1 MNTIVNVSRRGFLRV
16 GIAAGGGLL
25 LGFHT
30 PIARRWALAA
40 SPRPEQA
47 TLNSWVR
54 ISRDG
59 TVTVIVG
66 QSEMGQGIITA
77 IPMIIADELEAD
89 WSKVRFQQA
98 PADPAYG
105 DPMRGGEQS
114 TNGSR
119 SIRNMLT
126 LWRRAGASAKEML
139 VAAAAKEW
147 NVPVEEC
154 VAEQSVVTHRP
165 SGRKLTYGE
174 LADRAAA
181 LPVPKEP
188 KLKSPEQFRFIGKAV
203 ARLDTPEKVTG
214 RGIYGI
220 DVKVPGM
227 LIATVQRC
235 PVFGGKVASF
245 DATKAKAVKG
255 VRHVVQISSGVAV
268 VADNYWAAKKG
279 REALA
284 LTWDEGPNAQL
295 SSAEIT
301 RVYAETAKQSGPVAR
316 KEGDAP
322 AALAGSSKTI
332 DAVYEVPFLAHATME
347 PMNCT
352 AHVRKDSCEVWVGTQ
367 NQTGTQRTAM
377 RISGLPQEAVKV
389 NTMLLGGGF
398 GRRGGQDFVAD
409 AVETSKA
416 ADRPIK
422 VIWSREDDMQHG
434 VYRPAT
440 YNVFRAALD
449 ERGMPSAWL
458 HRIVGPSIGVQH
470 GWQLQNG
477 IDPSMTEGAANL
489 PYAIPNLQVE
499 YIYKDLGIPVGFWRS
514 VGASQNAFITESFI
528 DELAVAAGKDPF
540 EFRRD
545 LLTKAARHKGV
556 LELAAEKGDWGKPL
570 PQGRFRGI
578 AVAFSYGSYAA
589 EVAEVS
595 IEKDGKVRVH
605 RVVCAL
611 DCGTFINPDTVKAQ
625 VEGSIVWGLTAAL
638 HGAITIDKG
647 RVRQSN
653 FHDYPMLRM
662 NEMPIVEVHIVPS
675 NASPGGVGEPGVP
688 PLAPAVCNA
697 IFSGTGKRIRKLP
710 IRAEELRS
718 S

>member
-1 MNTIVNVSRRGFLRV
+1 
-16 GIAAGGGLL
+16 
-25 LGFHT
+25 
-30 PIARRWALAA
+30 
-40 SPRPEQA
+40 
-47 TLNSWVR
+47 
-54 ISRDG
+54 
-59 TVTVIVG
+59 
-66 QSEMGQGIITA
+66 MGQGVMTS
-77 IPMIIADELEAD
+77 IPMIIADELEAE
-89 WSKVRFQQA
+89 WSKVRTEQA

-126 LWRRAGASAKEML
+126 LWRRAGAAAREML
-139 VAAAAKEW
+139 VSAAAKQW
-147 NVPVEEC
+147 GVSPEEC
-154 VAEQSVVTHRP
+154 FAEQNAVTHRP
-165 SGRKLTYGE
+165 SGRKLGYGE
-174 LADRAAA
+174 LAARAAE

-188 KLKSPEQFRFIGKAV
+188 KLKSPEQFRFIGKAI
-203 ARLDTPEKVTG
+203 ARVDTPDKVTG

-220 DVKVPGM
+220 DVKVPG
-227 LIATVQRC
+227 LLVATVQRC
-235 PVFGGKVASF
+235 PVFGGKLASF

-255 VRHVVQISSGVAV
+255 VRDVVQISSGVAV
-268 VADNYWAAKKG
+268 VANSYWAAKKG
-279 REALA
+279 REELKIA
-284 LTWDEGPNAQL
+284 WDEGPNAQL
-295 SSAEIT
+295 TSAEIT
-301 RVYAETAKQSGPVAR
+301 RIYAESAKQSGPIAR
-316 KEGDAP
+316 KEGDAAGALSG
-322 AALAGSSKTI
+322 AAKTL

-352 AHVRKDSCEVWVGTQ
+352 AHVRKDRCEVWVGTQ

-377 RISGLPQEAVKV
+377 RISGLPREAVKV

-398 GRRGGQDFVAD
+398 GRRGEQDFVAD

-416 ADRPIK
+416 VGAPVK
-422 VIWSREDDMQHG
+422 AIWSREDDVRHG
-434 VYRPAT
+434 HYRPAT
-440 YNVFRAALD
+440 YNVLRAALD
-449 ERGMPSAWL
+449 ERGAPLAWL
-458 HRIVGPSIGVQH
+458 HRIVAPSIGVQH
-470 GWQLQNG
+470 GRPLKDG
-477 IDPSMTEGAANL
+477 IDFLMTEGAANL

-528 DELAVAAGKDPF
+528 DELAAAAKKDPF

-556 LELAAEKGDWGKPL
+556 LELAAEKGDWGKPVA
-570 PQGRFRGI
+570 QGRFRGI

-611 DCGTFINPDTVKAQ
+611 DCGIFVNPDTVKAQ

-638 HGAITIDKG
+638 YGAITIDKG
-647 RVRQSN
+647 RVQQSN
-653 FHDYPMLRM
+653 FHDYPMLRI
-662 NEMPIVEVHIVPS
+662 NEMPVVEVHIIPS
-675 NASPGGVGEPGVP
+675 NAPAGGVGEPGVP

-697 IFSGTGKRIRKLP
+697 IFAGTGKRIRKLP
-710 IRAEELRS
+710 IRAEELRTS
-718 S
+718 

>member
-1 MNTIVNVSRRGFLRV
+1 MNTIVNLSRRGFLKV
-16 GIAAGGGLL
+16 GIAGGGLL
-25 LGFHT
+25 LGFHV
-30 PIARRWALAA
+30 PAARRPAAAA
-40 SPRPEQA
+40 SATPAQA
-47 TLNSWVR
+47 QLNSWIR
-54 ISRDG
+54 IAKDG
-59 TVTVIVG
+59 TVTIIVG
-66 QSEMGQGIITA
+66 QSEMGQGVMTA
-77 IPMIIADELEAD
+77 IPMIVADELEAE
-89 WSKVRFQQA
+89 WSKVRIEQA

-119 SIRNMLT
+119 SIRNLMPI
-126 LWRRAGASAKEML
+126 WRKSGAAAREML
-139 VAAAAKEW
+139 VGAAAQQW
-147 NVPVEEC
+147 GVSPDEC
-154 VAEQSVVTHRP
+154 FAEQNVVIHRP
-165 SGRKLTYGE
+165 SGRKLTYGD
-174 LADRAAA
+174 LAAKAAE

-188 KLKSPEQFRFIGKAV
+188 KLKSPDQFRFIGKAV

-214 RGIYGI
+214 RGTYGL

-227 LIATVQRC
+227 LVAMVQRC

-245 DATKAKAVKG
+245 DATKAKAIKG
-255 VRHVVQISSGVAV
+255 VRQVVQISSGVAV
-268 VADNYWAAKKG
+268 VADSYWTAKKG
-279 REALA
+279 RETLKIN
-284 LTWDEGPNAQL
+284 WDEGANAQL
-295 SSAEIT
+295 SSAEIS
-301 RVYAETAKQSGPVAR
+301 RIYAEAAKEPGPVAR
-316 KEGDAP
+316 KEGDVVKTLG
-322 AALAGSSKTI
+322 AAAKTM

-352 AHVRKDSCEVWVGTQ
+352 AHVRKDNCEVWVGTQ

-377 RISGLPQEAVKV
+377 RITGFPREAVKV
-389 NTMLLGGGF
+389 NTLLLGGGF

-416 ADRPIK
+416 VNAPVK
-422 VIWSREDDMQHG
+422 VIWSREDDTQHDH
-434 VYRPAT
+434 YRPAT

-449 ERGMPSAWL
+449 ERGAPAAWL
-458 HRIVGPSIGVQH
+458 HRIVAPSIGAQH
-470 GWQLQNG
+470 GRPLKDG
-477 IDPSMTEGAANL
+477 IDSLMTEGAANL
-489 PYAIPNLQVE
+489 PYAIPDLQVE

-528 DELAVAAGKDPF
+528 DELAAAAGKDSF

-578 AVAFSYGSYAA
+578 AVAFSYGSYAS

-595 IEKDGKVRVH
+595 IGKDGKVRVH

-611 DCGTFINPDTVKAQ
+611 DCGTVVNPDTVKAQ

-638 HGAITIDKG
+638 YGAITLDKG
-647 RVRQSN
+647 RVQQSN
-653 FHDYPMLRM
+653 FHDYQMLRI
-662 NEMPIVEVHIVPS
+662 NEMPVVEVHIVPS
-675 NASPGGVGEPGVP
+675 TAAAGGVGEPGVP

-697 IFSGTGKRIRKLP
+697 IFAGTGKRIRKLP
-710 IRAEELRS
+710 IRAEELQS